1 MRDKILIALSVTLL
15 FAVGVEGYY
24 LYQMNKQIANKSS
37 YYQPTVDNNEILKQL
52 NTNTNL
58 NPFKEFQ
65 KMQEQINKMFG
76 TFNAKFQSNPDFN
89 KFFQNFSTLP
99 LMNMEENGNKY
110 IISMGIPGSKKDKI
124 KINIKNGILKV
135 IAKTKHIQN
144 NKNSKFIQKE
154 RYVGDFEREVT
165 LPNDANTSNMKTIYK
180 NGVLKII
187 ILKKQ

>member
-76 TFNAKFQSNPDFN
+76 TFNAKFQNNPDFN

-110 IISMGIPGSKKDKI
+110 IISMGIPSSKKDKI

-135 IAKTKHIQN
+135 VAKTKHIQN